1 MRYKAFDI
9 SGMIYSAI
17 GQEIIRNYERQQPY
31 ANQLGYMVDRW
42 TGPGSTNENPR
53 VTTEA
58 TRNNL
63 FSSYYVEDG
72 SFARL
77 KNIQIGYSFPAPKLK
92 KIKVESF
99 RIYVSAN
106 NLITLTRYQGF
117 DPDLGS
123 SSALSSGVDYG
134 FYPQAK
140 TFMGGV
146 QLKF

>member
-1 MRYKAFDI
+1 
-9 SGMIYSAI
+9 
-17 GQEIIRNYERQQPY
+17 
-31 ANQLGYMVDRW
+31 
-42 TGPGSTNENPR
+42 
-53 VTTEA
+53 
-58 TRNNL
+58 
-63 FSSYYVEDG
+63 VEDG

-77 KNIQIGYSFPAPKLK
+77 KNIQLGYNFPGAKLK
-92 KIKVESF
+92 KIKVDSF
-99 RIYVSAN
+99 RVYVSAN

-123 SSALSSGVDYG
+123 SNALSAGVDYG